1 MSRIRVRAGRAH
13 AGRWTILGGVAGAIS
28 LALLGD
34 QMLYVVL
41 PGQPEVAGIGV
52 GALGLV
58 LSANRFVRLGVNALG
73 GRLSDQL
80 GRRPMFLLGM
90 ALALVSTLGYL
101 VTFTLAPLLAAR
113 VVWGVAFALIS
124 VGGVSIAMDLS
135 TPGDRARTLG
145 GYQAAVQ
152 GGTLLGLVLSGVLVD
167 LVGYR
172 GTLGIYVPLTALGLV
187 IALLT
192 VPETAPARRGVPV
205 RAGDDSARGEAGP
218 HTLDPWL
225 LVPAYAEFAS
235 FFVSSGVIMSTL
247 GLMLREVEAA
257 TPGAFVVPVA
267 TLTGIMLASRRLVGM
282 VTAPVAGWA
291 SDRTGDRRSV
301 ALVGAGIVLAGFVVL
316 LGGERAFF
324 LVVGGVILTAI
335 GESVLQPS
343 LAAWVGDATPPGQR
357 GIMMGGLA
365 TAKDLGSALGPV
377 VAYALAATRG
387 LGTTYGLCI
396 ALMASAMVA
405 LAVARPR
412 GRARRR

>member
-1 MSRIRVRAGRAH
+1 
-13 AGRWTILGGVAGAIS
+13 VAGAIA

-41 PGQPEVAGIGV
+41 PGQPELAGIGV

-73 GRLSDQL
+73 GRLSDRV

-101 VTFTLAPLLAAR
+101 VTTTLAPLLAAR

-135 TPGDRARTLG
+135 TPGDRGRTLG

-167 LVGYR
+167 VIGYR
-172 GTLGIYVPLTALGLV
+172 GTLALYVPLTALGLV

-192 VPETAPARRGVPV
+192 VPETAPARRATPDHASDERGRSETGL
-205 RAGDDSARGEAGP
+205 RA
-218 HTLDPWL
+218 LDPWL
-225 LVPAYAEFAS
+225 LVPAYVEFAS

-247 GLMLREVEAA
+247 GLMLRQVEGA
-257 TPGAFVVPVA
+257 TPNSFFVPVA

-282 VTAPVAGWA
+282 MTAPVAGWV
-291 SDRTGDRRSV
+291 SDRTGDRRRV
-301 ALVGAGIVLAGFVVL
+301 ALVGAGIVLAGFGVL
-316 LGGERAFF
+316 LLDGGRTF
-324 LVVGGVILTAI
+324 LPVAGGVILTAI

-343 LAAWVGDATPPGQR
+343 LAAWVGDSTPPGQR
-357 GIMMGGLA
+357 GVMMGGLA
-365 TAKDLGSALGPV
+365 TAKDLGA
-377 VAYALAATRG
+377 
-387 LGTTYGLCI
+387 
-396 ALMASAMVA
+396 
-405 LAVARPR
+405 AVAPSSRMRSPPR
-412 GRARRR
+412 EVWARRTGSASP

>member
-1 MSRIRVRAGRAH
+1 MRRG
-13 AGRWTILGGVAGAIS
+13 
-28 LALLGD
+28 LA
-34 QMLYVVL
+34 
-41 PGQPEVAGIGV
+41 
-52 GALGLV
+52 
-58 LSANRFVRLGVNALG
+58 R
-73 GRLSDQL
+73 
-80 GRRPMFLLGM
+80 
-90 ALALVSTLGYL
+90 STLGC
-101 VTFTLAPLLAAR
+101 
-113 VVWGVAFALIS
+113 
-124 VGGVSIAMDLS
+124 
-135 TPGDRARTLG
+135 RA
-145 GYQAAVQ
+145 
-152 GGTLLGLVLSGVLVD
+152 
-167 LVGYR
+167 
-172 GTLGIYVPLTALGLV
+172 
-187 IALLT
+187 
-192 VPETAPARRGVPV
+192 
-205 RAGDDSARGEAGP
+205 
-218 HTLDPWL
+218 
-225 LVPAYAEFAS
+225 AYAEFAS

-282 VTAPVAGWA
+282 VTAPVAGLL
-291 SDRTGDRRSV
+291 DRTGDRRTSLVAPGSCWPASSCCSV
-301 ALVGAGIVLAGFVVL
+301 ASARSFSSWAASSSP
-316 LGGERAFF
+316 RS
-324 LVVGGVILTAI
+324 